1 MDFAFPEDLARHIA
15 KRWLSFAA
23 KRSSAPPLPSTSQLR
38 HILATAFFTSL
49 EREEGRP
56 LRFVL
61 CCSPDIDVVRDGF
74 GETVPV
80 VPLASPR
87 PVSVETIRALAPAV
101 SPSNAAMLV
110 RFPRDANANSGCE
123 VAGILHVGEHVARAR
138 SGRSFYYRPAPFALT
153 VEVCDPGELHVYQG
167 GAKVV
172 SLKAGQLHDL
182 NAYSELEFLPI
193 SNILMDGETALRSR
207 IVGPSHEASRETSD
221 FEWTALLNTVL
232 CIVNTIRAHGHGGTV
247 LLTSPGA
254 ESTLPVQT
262 KFAVGEHA
270 STLSE
275 RFVEFLNARHVLTS
289 ARLFQRKQ
297 DTGQANIDAAH
308 SHLQNAAFAA
318 EENLADAAELV
329 AGLAA
334 VDGAL
339 VLTSDLRVI
348 GFGAEIVLD
357 AAQPVVAHEVIGHT
371 QSPASW
377 PAVDSESFGMRHRSA
392 LRCIGVT
399 DRTVAFVI
407 SQDGHVS
414 LFWKADGRV
423 LLKRDVSTA
432 NPNMIGR
439 GYLQ

>member
-1 MDFAFPEDLARHIA
+1 MDFAFPEDLARQIA
-15 KRWLSFAA
+15 KRWQSFAS
-23 KRSSAPPLPSTSQLR
+23 KRNSAPPLPAPAHLR
-38 HILATAFFTSL
+38 HILGTSFFTSL

-61 CCSPDIDVVRDGF
+61 CCSPDLDIVRDGF

-80 VPLASPR
+80 VPLAVPR
-87 PVSVETIRALAPAV
+87 PISIEAIRALAPAV
-101 SPSNAAMLV
+101 SPTNAAILV
-110 RFPRDANANSGCE
+110 RFPRDPNPAAPCE
-123 VAGILHVGEHVARAR
+123 IAGVLHVGEHVARAR

-153 VEVCDPGELHVYQG
+153 IEVCDPGELHVYQG

-172 SLKAGQLHDL
+172 SLRAGRLHDL
-182 NAYSELEFLPI
+182 IAYSELEFLPI
-193 SNILMDGETALRSR
+193 SQILMDGERALRAR
-207 IVGPSHEASRETSD
+207 IVGPEHEPSRETSD

-232 CIVNTIRAHGHGGTV
+232 CIVNTVRASGHGGTV
-247 LLTSPGA
+247 LLTAPGA
-254 ESTLPVQT
+254 ETSLPVQT
-262 KFAVGEHA
+262 KFAVGEHR
-270 STLSE
+270 SVLGE

-289 ARLFQRKQ
+289 ARLFQRRRDAGAAGV
-297 DTGQANIDAAH
+297 DTAH

-318 EENLADAAELV
+318 EESLADAAELV
-329 AGLAA
+329 AGMAA

-339 VLTSDLRVI
+339 ILTSDLRVP

-357 AAQPVVAHEVIGHT
+357 TAKPVVAHEVIGHA
-371 QSPASW
+371 QSPAAW

-392 LRCIGVT
+392 LRCVGVT
-399 DRTVAFVI
+399 DHTAAFVI

-414 LFWKADGRV
+414 LFWKQDGRI

-439 GYLQ
+439 SHLQ